1 VTRYLGITAGE
12 YIVVCIAIF
21 ASFLLLSTKLRISSQ
36 LHSAFGS
43 FSAISPTLMHTN
55 KDGQSASALQI
66 WGASTMFL
74 SLLEVLEVGHLF
86 RLSAEKNMLYRLI
99 KDAVKETMSQGNNK
113 ITSSAYHI
121 HNLPWRASVPSPP
134 ELERVLMGS
143 EACGRVFRRFACNM
157 S

>member
-1 VTRYLGITAGE
+1 VTRYLGLTAGE

-86 RLSAEKNMLYRLI
+86 RLAAEEKMLCRLI
-99 KDAVKETMSQGNNK
+99 QDAMNETMSQGNNK
-113 ITSSAYHI
+113 ITPSAYI
-121 HNLPWRASVPSPP
+121 YTTSLR
-134 ELERVLMGS
+134 EL
-143 EACGRVFRRFACNM
+143 RFQAPRSLNE

>member
-1 VTRYLGITAGE
+1 MSTSWYVLP
-12 YIVVCIAIF
+12 
-21 ASFLLLSTKLRISSQ
+21 SSPLSYFTKLRISSQ
-36 LHSAFGS
+36 SHSAFGS

-86 RLSAEKNMLYRLI
+86 RLAAERNMLCRLI
-99 KDAVKETMSQGNNK
+99 QDAKKETMSQGNNK

-121 HNLPWRASVPSPP
+121 HDLPRRASVPSPP
-134 ELERVLMGS
+134 PSLNESWWEVR
-143 EACGRVFRRFACNM
+143 ACGRVFRCFACNM